1 MIAKIVVMVAVL
13 LPALLILQW
22 LNDKHRKNNEAF
34 RKIIHI
40 FHGLTL
46 ASLAF
51 IVPLE
56 ALVVLEGIFL
66 VSMVIARYLS
76 ENFSRVPW
84 IKYMGRVYNVGRIS
98 YGEFFFPISVI
109 LLVFLA
115 DTKWEFAASVLV
127 LGLAD
132 AAAALVGKKYGQS
145 TMYPILG
152 QKKSIV
158 GSLAFCL
165 VTLVVVTG
173 FVQFAE
179 PTVSVSLF
187 SVIWVS
193 LVLTIAENIGIYGTD
208 NLLIPLSAVYLLNAL

>member
-1 MIAKIVVMVAVL
+1 MVAIL
-13 LPALLILQW
+13 LPALLLFQW

-46 ASLAF
+46 AILAF

-56 ALVVLEGIFL
+56 ALIALESVFL

-76 ENFSRVPW
+76 ENFSKVPW

-115 DTKWEFAASVLV
+115 DTKWEFAASVLI

-132 AAAALVGKKYGQS
+132 AAAALVGKKYGLS
-145 TMYPILG
+145 TTYTILG
-152 QKKSIV
+152 QKKSVI
-158 GSLAFCL
+158 GSLAFCI
-165 VTLVVVTG
+165 VTLAIISG
-173 FVQFAE
+173 FAQLAE
-179 PTVSVSLF
+179 PAIYVSLL

-193 LVLTIAENIGIYGTD
+193 LVLTVSENIGIYGTD
-208 NLLIPLSAVYLLNAL
+208 NLLIPLTAVYLLNAL